1 MRYIG
6 SRAMLSVSERRSVL
20 GAFGA
25 LCLSL
30 CISAAPAQSTTG
42 DKPAADAASPTLV
55 MSGDLDVLGY
65 RQIATKLSHDLPR
78 ATFVDFS
85 RCGARRMASVLIDGL
100 RYGTSPR
107 PKSKKAARRK
117 T

>member
-78 ATFVDFS
+78 ATLLTFPDAGRGVWLL
-85 RCGARRMASVLIDGL
+85 C
-100 RYGTSPR
+100 
-107 PKSKKAARRK
+107 
-117 T
+117 